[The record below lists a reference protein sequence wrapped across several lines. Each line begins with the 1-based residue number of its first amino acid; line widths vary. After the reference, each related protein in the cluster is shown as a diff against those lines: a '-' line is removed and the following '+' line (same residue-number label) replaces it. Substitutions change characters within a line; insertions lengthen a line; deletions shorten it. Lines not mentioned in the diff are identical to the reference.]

1 MVSKS
6 TFLHRDPDDLERY
19 LLEQGR
25 LDRAGDRARERTI
38 AHATVAA
45 AAGAGLTAASVT
57 SGAGAVASAAPWT
70 LVAKWVAVGVAS
82 GGLTVGVAEEW
93 RHAPPVERT
102 PSAAAV
108 APPSQPVAPTTP
120 SREARASAV
129 EIATSAEPVWAP
141 TLAPMEL
148 TPPAPPAAATP
159 AKSTPNGA
167 ETTAGNDKMPNEP
180 RHSERE
186 GAGAAGPP
194 TAPSEPG
201 AAEVPPAPLVQSPP
215 PEPGARQDTTLEGEL
230 RMLDEARL
238 ALEAHAGARALAALD
253 AYAQR
258 FPAGGMRIESTALRI
273 EALFALGQ
281 REQAETLAR
290 AFLATHSSSPAA
302 MRVRLLLARNEHAS
316 KP

>member
-1 MVSKS
+1 MVSQLP
-6 TFLHRDPDDLERY
+6 FLQRDPDDLERY

-25 LDRAGDRARERTI
+25 LDRGGDKARERTI
-38 AHATVAA
+38 AHATLAA

-57 SGAGAVASAAPWT
+57 SGAGAAAGAAPWT

-93 RHAPPVERT
+93 RHAPSVERQ
-102 PSAAAV
+102 PPVAAV

-129 EIATSAEPVWAP
+129 LLAISAEPIWAP
-141 TLAPMEL
+141 TPTPMEL
-148 TPPAPPAAATP
+148 TPPAPPAAAAP
-159 AKSTPNGA
+159 ASL
-167 ETTAGNDKMPNEP
+167 TARP
-180 RHSERE
+180 ERR
-186 GAGAAGPP
+186 AAD
-194 TAPSEPG
+194 
-201 AAEVPPAPLVQSPP
+201 VPPAPLVQSPP

-230 RMLDEARL
+230 RLLDEARL
-238 ALEAHAGARALAALD
+238 ALEAHAGTRALAALD

-302 MRVRLLLARNEHAS
+302 MRVRLLLGRNERAS